1 VLVFQALQ
9 LLLSVSVILVS
20 NGEAL
25 SQASKFRLCYAVCVV
40 VWAIAG
46 FLFGQIRTLQKFGFL
61 ANFAIWINLL
71 IMFITMGVAANSPP
85 LYSAYAASAGYS
97 VNPALVKPNAAG
109 QFPPVSHSA
118 GLPDQSNFAASVNG
132 LMNAVYA
139 YSGTQIFL
147 DFMAEM
153 TQPRNFLKSM
163 WGSQFFIYICYML
176 YGLFMYG
183 FQGQY
188 VQNPSYLGISPY
200 AWSTVGN
207 SLAMVTALIAAA
219 LYGNI
224 GLKGKS
230 SKTHTH
236 THTQRLRLT
245 ILQSSTIVS
254 ASSCSTLRPCTRS
267 PESGSGQASFPS
279 TGQSPSSLVEP
290 FPPFPASLD
299 SSPPSARCNLRTPS
313 RHYSTSAS

>member
-1 VLVFQALQ
+1 MN
-9 LLLSVSVILVS
+9 VSIILIS

-25 SQASKFRLCYAVCVV
+25 SQASKFRLCYAVCVL
-40 VWAIAG
+40 VWALCG

-109 QFPPVSHSA
+109 QFPPVTHSG

-153 TQPRNFLKSM
+153 SQPRNFLKAM
-163 WGSQFFIYICYML
+163 WSSQGFIYGCYML
-176 YGLFMYG
+176 YGLFIYG
-183 FQGQY
+183 YQGQY

-200 AWSTVGN
+200 NWSTVGN
-207 SLAMVTALIAAA
+207 SLAMVTAVIAAA

-230 SKTHTH
+230 MCETIIQTFFSFLLCHSCLQQYRCTVVQCPTSVHEAWQMDLGRDCADLLVYRVCRRRCH
-236 THTQRLRLT
+236 PCLFWIRWLRLRSLRHAIH
-245 ILQSSTIVS
+245 ILI
-254 ASSCSTLRPCTRS
+254 
-267 PESGSGQASFPS
+267 PS
-279 TGQSPSSLVEP
+279 TPTCGPHDPEE
-290 FPPFPASLD
+290 
-299 SSPPSARCNLRTPS
+299 RNGG
-313 RHYSTSAS
+313 

>member
-1 VLVFQALQ
+1 MVRHLTDPCPDLDSYEYPVRTYSDLAFRIYGSGARYLVLCFQALQ
-9 LLLSVSVILVS
+9 LLLSVAVILVS

-25 SQASKFRLCYAVCVV
+25 SQASRFRLCYAVCVV

-46 FLFGQIRTLQKFGFL
+46 FLLGQIRTLQKFGFL

-85 LYSAYAASAGYS
+85 LYSAYTASAGYS

-109 QFPPVSHSA
+109 VFPPVTHSG
-118 GLPDQSNFAASVNG
+118 GLPDSSNFAGSVNG

-139 YSGTQIFL
+139 YSGTQIFI

-153 TQPRNFLKSM
+153 SQPRNFLKSM
-163 WGSQFFIYICYML
+163 WSSQFFIYACYML
-176 YGLFMYG
+176 YGLFMYAY
-183 FQGQY
+183 QGQY

-207 SLAMVTALIAAA
+207 SLAMVTAIVAAA

-224 GLKGKS
+224 GLKGKFL
-230 SKTHTH
+230 HTVCLR
-236 THTQRLRLT
+236 RL
-245 ILQSSTIVS
+245 VNN
-254 ASSCSTLRPCTRS
+254 
-267 PESGSGQASFPS
+267 
-279 TGQSPSSLVEP
+279 V
-290 FPPFPASLD
+290 
-299 SSPPSARCNLRTPS
+299 
-313 RHYSTSAS
+313 